1 VGTGISVGE
10 PACRADSAKSADSI
24 GAAGGGLSESTG
36 TGTESS
42 SSKPTAT
49 VGEGISV
56 GTGMSVGEVGSSAN
70 ADDIA

>member
-1 VGTGISVGE
+1 MGTGISVGE
-10 PACRADSAKSADSI
+10 PACRADSAKRADI
-24 GAAGGGLSESTG
+24 GAAGGGLNESNG

-56 GTGMSVGEVGSSAN
+56 GTGMSVGEVGSSTN